1 MNNLLTIIIFMVL
14 TGATSL
20 FAQNEPNQQLVVP
33 MTDPGKPGSL
43 EVGLINGSIHVV
55 GYAGKDVVIDAV
67 AGSDQ
72 SDGKGTERGKR
83 DGWSSNR
90 ADNRDNEPGMKRISS
105 GNSMDLSAEE
115 NNNRIKIS
123 TGMINKSITLTIK
136 VPQRFALKLSTINNG
151 NITVDNVTGE
161 LEIDNVNGSIEL
173 TNISGSAVANT
184 INGELKATFR
194 AVDGN
199 APMAF
204 STLNS
209 RVDVTFPA
217 SVKANVK
224 LKSDR
229 GDIFSDF
236 DIAIDKKQ
244 PQATRSNQSGMYRV
258 TIEDWVY
265 GKINGGGPE
274 VMMKSMNGSI
284 YVRKAK

>member
-1 MNNLLTIIIFMVL
+1 MNKSLIINILLLFIGAIPSLAQSDVKEQLTIPL
-14 TGATSL
+14 T
-20 FAQNEPNQQLVVP
+20 N
-33 MTDPGKPGSL
+33 PGKPGVL
-43 EVGLINGSIHVV
+43 DIGLVAGSIHVV

-67 AGSDQ
+67 AG
-72 SDGKGTERGKR
+72 TTRR
-83 DGWSSNR
+83 DGAENR
-90 ADNRDNEPGMKRISS
+90 RIDTRTNNHNANRDNEPGMKRIPT

-115 NNNRIKIS
+115 KNNRVHVS
-123 TGMINKSITLTIK
+123 TGMINKPITLTIK
-136 VPQRFALKLSTINNG
+136 VPYRFSLKLSTVNNG
-151 NITVDNVTGE
+151 DITVDNVTGE
-161 LEIDNVNGSIEL
+161 LEINNINGAIIL

-184 INGELKATFR
+184 INGDLRATFR
-194 AVDGN
+194 EVDTN

-204 STLNS
+204 STLNN

-236 DIAIDKKQ
+236 DIAIDKRQ
-244 PQATRSNQSGMYRV
+244 PQATRANQSGMFRV

-284 YVRKAK
+284 YVRKGK